1 MKLIVGQNDN
11 PGIILSSVFKA
22 QLKAVEEGKTTKLV
36 LNSGSEVE
44 HVPTIGRMLART
56 GKNELYTNDILKQSE
71 VDHFMRVGARFSFDR
86 DIAKLDSTLLYRTF
100 VVGNELTVADYL
112 LYAFVRDQ
120 AAWSGSSEKFIN
132 VNRWFNHIQ
141 QMAPVKQAKLA
152 EPAKKSD
159 KKAEVEITDGGRKK
173 EGTFVE
179 LPGAEMGK
187 VVTRFPPEASGYLHI
202 GHAKAALLNAHYQR
216 AFKGKL
222 VFRFDD
228 TNPAKEKEDFEK
240 IILED
245 VKLLKIKPDMFT
257 YTSDHFPLMLKYCD
271 QMIKEGKAFCDNS
284 PPEVMTEQR
293 TNKLPSACRG
303 NSVETNMKLWQ
314 GMQDGTVLD
323 TCVRAKID
331 YASNNGALRD
341 PVIYRVKHEAHP
353 RHGNKYRVY
362 PTYDFACPI
371 VDSVEGVTHA
381 LRTTEYLDRDDQYFW
396 FIDNLNIRK
405 PHVWAYSRL
414 NLQNTVLSKRKLTY
428 FVDEGVVDG
437 WDDPRMPTVRGVL
450 RRGMTVEGLTEFILA
465 QGSSRAIVT
474 MEWDKIWSFNKKVI
488 DPIAPRHFG
497 LLDNGLVKVNVT
509 DAVEKIEKAPF
520 HPKNA
525 EVGEKDMFFSKTIF
539 IESADAEGFK
549 EGENVTFINW
559 GNLLINKVNKA
570 NGKITGVDAK
580 LNLDNK
586 DFKKTM
592 KVTWLAEHPKNKLTP
607 AVAVD
612 FDNIMTKAILEKDDD
627 FKSYINRDSRRAENL
642 LCDQQLRDCKEG
654 DIIQIQRRGF
664 YRVDVPYKPANGAT
678 FQETPAVLFSI
689 PDGRTKEVAKTG
701 AKQASQPAK
710 EQVRGKGSKKSA
722 PAKAPAAA
730 EPAQASGDALALWKE
745 VTAYG
750 DAVRELKTAKA
761 AKDQVTAAVN
771 NLLDAKKNF
780 KAKTGQDYDAK
791 KKPTGGAS
799 SPAAAKPPTVGSSG
813 DLALWEEVN
822 NLGTAVRDLKVS
834 KAPKDQVTAAV
845 NKLLEG
851 KKNFKAKTGKD
862 YDANKKPAGGASPA
876 PAQAAPAS
884 GASGDLA
891 LWEEVTKLGQAVR
904 DLKAAKAPK
913 EQVTAAVTKLIDG
926 KKNYKAKTGNDYD
939 ANKKPA
945 GGAAPAATQAPTS
958 ASSGDLALW
967 ESVTQLGDAVRQL
980 KSAKAP
986 KDQVTAAVNKLLVGK
1001 KEFKAK
1007 TGADYDAKKKPAG
1020 GAPAAP
1026 ASASVSSGALAA
1038 WEATTAQGNA
1048 VRDLKS
1054 KKASKDEIMA
1064 AVGKLKE
1071 LKESFKKVA
1080 GSDYDANKKP
1090 AGGSSAAAPVPA
1102 AASAA
1107 SPHMDLWKQTVE
1119 QGDKVRKLKAEK
1131 ASKDDVTAA
1140 VNELKDRKAKYEAE
1154 SGQKYDANKPPT
1166 GGAAAAP
1173 AAKPAAK
1180 PARKEKAPKQAQA
1193 PKKGE
1198 TRLGLEAKKDEDL
1211 PTWFQQT
1218 ITKAGLIEYY
1228 DVSGCY
1234 VLLPPAFNIW
1244 EHIKDFFDKNI
1255 KDLGVENCYFPMFV
1269 SQAALEKEKE
1279 HIEDFAPEVAW
1290 VTKSGDTEL
1299 AEPIAIRPTSETVM
1313 YPIYAKR
1320 CQSHR
1325 DLPIKMNQWCNVV
1338 RWEFKHPT
1346 PFLRTREFLWQEG
1359 HSAFATKAEAEV
1371 EVMQIL
1377 DLYRQVY
1384 EDLLAIPTVPG
1395 RKTIKEKFA
1404 GGDYT
1409 TTVEAYIKAAG
1420 RAIQGATSHHLGQ
1433 NFSKMFNIS
1442 FEDESKG
1449 KGIKEFAYQ
1458 NSWGITTRTI
1468 GVLIMVHADDKGLV
1482 IPPKVSRYQAVIV
1495 PCGATKTD
1503 EDKAKLFGACK
1514 DLENQL
1520 KSFGIR
1526 AHADLRDDK
1535 KPGWKF
1541 NDWELKGVPLRI
1553 EVGPKDLEANSAVFV
1568 RRDTLEKVTHSGILT
1583 VPFIAKNT
1591 VLETLDNIQ
1600 TDMFKK
1606 AKKELDENVVRV
1618 ETTDTND
1625 AAWGEFCAALSK
1637 GKLIQAP
1644 YCNNPPCEDQIKE
1657 LSSAGLDVEA
1667 GAPSMGA
1674 KGLCIPFAPKGE
1686 LKETEKCC
1694 ICPGCS
1700 AKPKAVTMFGRS
1712 Y

>member
-1 MKLIVGQNDN
+1 
-11 PGIILSSVFKA
+11 
-22 QLKAVEEGKTTKLV
+22 
-36 LNSGSEVE
+36 
-44 HVPTIGRMLART
+44 
-56 GKNELYTNDILKQSE
+56 
-71 VDHFMRVGARFSFDR
+71 
-86 DIAKLDSTLLYRTF
+86 
-100 VVGNELTVADYL
+100 
-112 LYAFVRDQ
+112 
-120 AAWSGSSEKFIN
+120 
-132 VNRWFNHIQ
+132 
-141 QMAPVKQAKLA
+141 
-152 EPAKKSD
+152 
-159 KKAEVEITDGGRKK
+159 
-173 EGTFVE
+173 
-179 LPGAEMGK
+179 
-187 VVTRFPPEASGYLHI
+187 
-202 GHAKAALLNAHYQR
+202 
-216 AFKGKL
+216 
-222 VFRFDD
+222 
-228 TNPAKEKEDFEK
+228 
-240 IILED
+240 
-245 VKLLKIKPDMFT
+245 
-257 YTSDHFPLMLKYCD
+257 
-271 QMIKEGKAFCDNS
+271 
-284 PPEVMTEQR
+284 
-293 TNKLPSACRG
+293 
-303 NSVETNMKLWQ
+303 
-314 GMQDGTVLD
+314 
-323 TCVRAKID
+323 
-331 YASNNGALRD
+331 
-341 PVIYRVKHEAHP
+341 
-353 RHGNKYRVY
+353 
-362 PTYDFACPI
+362 
-371 VDSVEGVTHA
+371 
-381 LRTTEYLDRDDQYFW
+381 
-396 FIDNLNIRK
+396 
-405 PHVWAYSRL
+405 
-414 NLQNTVLSKRKLTY
+414 
-428 FVDEGVVDG
+428 
-437 WDDPRMPTVRGVL
+437 
-450 RRGMTVEGLTEFILA
+450 
-465 QGSSRAIVT
+465 
-474 MEWDKIWSFNKKVI
+474 
-488 DPIAPRHFG
+488 
-497 LLDNGLVKVNVT
+497 
-509 DAVEKIEKAPF
+509 
-520 HPKNA
+520 
-525 EVGEKDMFFSKTIF
+525 
-539 IESADAEGFK
+539 
-549 EGENVTFINW
+549 
-559 GNLLINKVNKA
+559 
-570 NGKITGVDAK
+570 
-580 LNLDNK
+580 
-586 DFKKTM
+586 
-592 KVTWLAEHPKNKLTP
+592 
-607 AVAVD
+607 
-612 FDNIMTKAILEKDDD
+612 
-627 FKSYINRDSRRAENL
+627 
-642 LCDQQLRDCKEG
+642 
-654 DIIQIQRRGF
+654 
-664 YRVDVPYKPANGAT
+664 
-678 FQETPAVLFSI
+678 
-689 PDGRTKEVAKTG
+689 
-701 AKQASQPAK
+701 
-710 EQVRGKGSKKSA
+710 
-722 PAKAPAAA
+722 
-730 EPAQASGDALALWKE
+730 
-745 VTAYG
+745 
-750 DAVRELKTAKA
+750 
-761 AKDQVTAAVN
+761 
-771 NLLDAKKNF
+771 
-780 KAKTGQDYDAK
+780 
-791 KKPTGGAS
+791 
-799 SPAAAKPPTVGSSG
+799 
-813 DLALWEEVN
+813 
-822 NLGTAVRDLKVS
+822 
-834 KAPKDQVTAAV
+834 
-845 NKLLEG
+845 
-851 KKNFKAKTGKD
+851 
-862 YDANKKPAGGASPA
+862 
-876 PAQAAPAS
+876 
-884 GASGDLA
+884 
-891 LWEEVTKLGQAVR
+891 
-904 DLKAAKAPK
+904 
-913 EQVTAAVTKLIDG
+913 
-926 KKNYKAKTGNDYD
+926 
-939 ANKKPA
+939 
-945 GGAAPAATQAPTS
+945 
-958 ASSGDLALW
+958 
-967 ESVTQLGDAVRQL
+967 
-980 KSAKAP
+980 
-986 KDQVTAAVNKLLVGK
+986 
-1001 KEFKAK
+1001 
-1007 TGADYDAKKKPAG
+1007 
-1020 GAPAAP
+1020 
-1026 ASASVSSGALAA
+1026 
-1038 WEATTAQGNA
+1038 
-1048 VRDLKS
+1048 
-1054 KKASKDEIMA
+1054 
-1064 AVGKLKE
+1064 
-1071 LKESFKKVA
+1071 
-1080 GSDYDANKKP
+1080 
-1090 AGGSSAAAPVPA
+1090 
-1102 AASAA
+1102 
-1107 SPHMDLWKQTVE
+1107 MDLWKQTVE

-1140 VNELKDRKAKYEAE
+1140 VNELKDRKAKYEAA
-1154 SGQKYDANKPPT
+1154 SGQKYDANKAPT
-1166 GGAAAAP
+1166 GGAVAAP
-1173 AAKPAAK
+1173 AAKSAAK
-1180 PARKEKAPKQAQA
+1180 PAKKEKAPKQTQA

-1198 TRLGLEAKKDEDL
+1198 TRLGVEAKKDEDL

-1514 DLENQL
+1514 DLETQL

-1606 AKKELDENVVRV
+1606 AKKELDENLVRV
-1618 ETTDTND
+1618 ETSDTND